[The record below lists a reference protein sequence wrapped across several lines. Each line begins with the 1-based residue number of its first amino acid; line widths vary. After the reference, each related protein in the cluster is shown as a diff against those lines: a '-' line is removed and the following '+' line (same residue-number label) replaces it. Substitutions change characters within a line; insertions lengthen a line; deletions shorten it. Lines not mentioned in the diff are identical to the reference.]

1 VSNNLTGDY
10 DALAA
15 FSLDAVD
22 RVLAAMHRGKRLPHS
37 LSMYVSDEPHINLG
51 MTAVSMLDKFGDV
64 LSDTRRVKAG
74 ALAVVARSKGPIP
87 QEVLRN
93 VDPVVNL
100 RPSSS
105 GTREIQLPGVDLA
118 AGIDIVGPGI
128 IPGGADSDFLFGVAQ
143 LQLGPPTMQI
153 PSNRSDRAEIHTPVT
168 IRYIGDAHSRPISPW
183 MQGDFITTFGVKHS
197 GANIIV
203 DLAGPSSSVHFNPTW
218 SAVGLD
224 AGDRAALDKV
234 LTKSLHDSFQPSTT
248 QMPSKFGRMDFKG
261 FAGAGVAALMNLNG
275 NHNSSPASVS
285 SVPLRAGDHFV
296 LAVNGDAVTVPFANS
311 VNSSISPRQ
320 QKTDTKIVI
329 KYLVGTKT
337 FHIYTTVTVLD
348 SVVELVDNPLLDF
361 AGIPGTGQIV
371 LTIPVQVRFG
381 WENKP
386 TFVPDPVNFD
396 FSIVAVFTLTLSGR
410 HVGIQQ
416 LGTVA
421 ILFPDGVPDNEKD
434 PARKQA
440 TDLFNNA
447 WKNQQGNVQSQID
460 NALKSWIPGGTI
472 QEYQWS
478 VPGGLSVVDKHRFV
492 TINAPAL
499 TASGS
504 RICMTYT
511 GRRITASGPVF
522 YENVSAGRRCQW
534 TSIPLSMFRDGVDL
548 AAGNRPHVVVPKPRA
563 NPEARLEA
571 AAHASPWGDGGG
583 PTTNFV
589 AHFPDEQSLMHLDQ
603 LSRALEQSGRT
614 DTVTALL
621 CVLAPDQVS
630 RVRVSEE
637 LMYADDAAPWER
649 LLGVHRRPTTIIVN
663 ALGDEVWRHEGEIG
677 GALAEALREHLAR
690 GGVFVPALIQS
701 PLRPGSLSP
710 NFIFD
715 CDGGDRLT
723 LRKLSGRAVALVFW
737 RSSSAPS
744 MATIGNLH
752 RGFAQPGMD
761 PPLLIAINDG
771 ESGEFVRGL
780 AAIEQGEVMV
790 VPDPARQIASAYGV
804 TLWPTTVFLDA
815 EGIVQEVRLGLITVQ
830 DLEAPVGS
838 RPPESVGPEGR
849 S

>member
-1 VSNNLTGDY
+1 
-10 DALAA
+10 
-15 FSLDAVD
+15 
-22 RVLAAMHRGKRLPHS
+22 
-37 LSMYVSDEPHINLG
+37 
-51 MTAVSMLDKFGDV
+51 
-64 LSDTRRVKAG
+64 
-74 ALAVVARSKGPIP
+74 
-87 QEVLRN
+87 
-93 VDPVVNL
+93 
-100 RPSSS
+100 
-105 GTREIQLPGVDLA
+105 
-118 AGIDIVGPGI
+118 
-128 IPGGADSDFLFGVAQ
+128 
-143 LQLGPPTMQI
+143 MQ
-153 PSNRSDRAEIHTPVT
+153 
-168 IRYIGDAHSRPISPW
+168 Y
-183 MQGDFITTFGVKHS
+183 
-197 GANIIV
+197 
-203 DLAGPSSSVHFNPTW
+203 
-218 SAVGLD
+218 
-224 AGDRAALDKV
+224 
-234 LTKSLHDSFQPSTT
+234 
-248 QMPSKFGRMDFKG
+248 
-261 FAGAGVAALMNLNG
+261 
-275 NHNSSPASVS
+275 
-285 SVPLRAGDHFV
+285 
-296 LAVNGDAVTVPFANS
+296 
-311 VNSSISPRQ
+311 
-320 QKTDTKIVI
+320 
-329 KYLVGTKT
+329 
-337 FHIYTTVTVLD
+337 
-348 SVVELVDNPLLDF
+348 
-361 AGIPGTGQIV
+361 
-371 LTIPVQVRFG
+371 
-381 WENKP
+381 
-386 TFVPDPVNFD
+386 
-396 FSIVAVFTLTLSGR
+396 
-410 HVGIQQ
+410 
-416 LGTVA
+416 
-421 ILFPDGVPDNEKD
+421 
-434 PARKQA
+434 
-440 TDLFNNA
+440 
-447 WKNQQGNVQSQID
+447 

-534 TSIPLSMFRDGVDL
+534 TSIPLWMFRDGVDL

-780 AAIEQGEVMV
+780 AAIEQGEVIV